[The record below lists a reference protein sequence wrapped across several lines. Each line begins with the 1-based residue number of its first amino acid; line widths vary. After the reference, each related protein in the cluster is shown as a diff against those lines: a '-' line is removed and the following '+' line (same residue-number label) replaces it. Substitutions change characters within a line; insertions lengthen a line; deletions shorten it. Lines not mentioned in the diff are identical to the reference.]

1 MSDKINE
8 KTHLVSLLK
17 AADDLNFIKLKVG
30 FVITMETINDS
41 YRRFDVKLVTRR
53 YPNGSLLAWL
63 TC

>member
-30 FVITMETINDS
+30 LFCNHHGD
-41 YRRFDVKLVTRR
+41 YK
-53 YPNGSLLAWL
+53 
-63 TC
+63 